1 MNLLDFNTARP
12 RVTKFFVPEKTL
24 HHETILHE
32 AGKINIKST
41 IAHLDIFGPNSKP
54 RICEVR
60 PPRGSVSRGLAV
72 PVSLTYHKLVEML
85 VLTRFANHR

>member
-1 MNLLDFNTARP
+1 MVVIGLGKNLLFKSVLAHCD
-12 RVTKFFVPEKTL
+12 
-24 HHETILHE
+24 HETILHE
-32 AGKINIKST
+32 AGKINIKSA